1 MVAHEAVI
9 EVTEATFAEEVL
21 ERSYTTPVVVDFWA
35 EWCGPCRYLGP
46 VLEKL
51 AAEGQGAWTL
61 AKLNVD
67 YAPNLSAQFG
77 IQGIPAVKAFKN
89 GKVVAQFVGA
99 QPETNVRR
107 FLSMLAPT
115 PVARKLDQAQEAE
128 RAGRWETAATLY
140 RQALAETPD
149 DPQATLGL
157 GRTLLGLDQLDEG
170 IEWLAKVAD
179 HVEVGATARG
189 LMAQARLTREAEAVG
204 GLEGAQARLAA
215 NPGDLEGQYGL
226 AAAYATEGEYA
237 PAFDALLTI
246 VRRNRGWQDGLARQ
260 TMIQLFDLLGDE
272 DPLTREYRGKL
283 SQALF

>member
-1 MVAHEAVI
+1 MVANEVVI
-9 EVTEATFAEEVL
+9 EVTEATFADEVL

-51 AAEGQGAWTL
+51 AGEANGEWVL

-67 YAPNLSAQFG
+67 YAPNLAAQFG

-89 GKVVAQFVGA
+89 GRVVAQFVGA

-115 PVARKLDQAQEAE
+115 PAARKLDQALEAE
-128 RAGRWETAATLY
+128 RAGRWDAAATLY
-140 RQALAETPD
+140 RQALTETPD
-149 DPQATLGL
+149 DPQAMLGL
-157 GRTLLGLDQLDEG
+157 GRTLLGLDQIDEG
-170 IEWLAKVAD
+170 IEWLEKVAD

-204 GLEGAQARLAA
+204 GVEGAQARLSA
-215 NPGDLEGQYGL
+215 NPSDLAAQYGL
-226 AAAYATEGEYA
+226 AAAYAAEGEYA

>member
-1 MVAHEAVI
+1 MLRQEAVI
-9 EVTEATFAEEVL
+9 DVTEATFADEVL

-35 EWCGPCRYLGP
+35 EWCGPCRFLGP

-51 AAEGQGAWTL
+51 AGEAKGEWVL

-67 YAPNLSAQFG
+67 YAPNLAAQFG

-89 GKVVAQFVGA
+89 GRVVAQFVGA
-99 QPETNVRR
+99 QPEPNVRR
-107 FLSMLAPT
+107 FLSMLAPSQAERT
-115 PVARKLDQAQEAE
+115 IDQAVEAE
-128 RAGRWETAATLY
+128 RAGRWETAASLY
-140 RQALAETPD
+140 RAVLTETPD
-149 DPQATLGL
+149 DPQAILGL

-189 LMAQARLTREAEAVG
+189 LMAQARLTAEAEAVG
-204 GLEGAQARLAA
+204 GVEGAQARLAA
-215 NPGDLEGQYGL
+215 NPADLEAQYGL
-226 AAAYATEGEYA
+226 AAAYAAEGEYGSA
-237 PAFDALLTI
+237 LDALLAS
-246 VRRNRGWQDGLARQ
+246 VRRNRGWKDGLARQ
-260 TMIQLFDLLGDE
+260 TMIQLFDLLGDD

>member
-1 MVAHEAVI
+1 MVGQQAVMD
-9 EVTEATFAEEVL
+9 VTEATFAEDVL

-51 AAEGQGAWTL
+51 AAEANGAWTL

-67 YAPNLSAQFG
+67 YAPNLAAQFG

-89 GKVVAQFVGA
+89 GRVVAQFVGA

-107 FLSMLAPT
+107 FLTMLAPT
-115 PVARKLDQAQEAE
+115 PAARKIDQALEAE
-128 RAGRWETAATLY
+128 RAGRWDAATTLY
-140 RQALAETPD
+140 RQALTETPD

-170 IEWLAKVAD
+170 IEWLEKVAD

-204 GLEGAQARLAA
+204 GVEGAQARLAA
-215 NPGDLEGQYGL
+215 NPADLEAQYGL
-226 AAAYATEGEYA
+226 AAAYAAEGEYA
-237 PAFDALLTI
+237 PAFDALLAL
-246 VRRNRGWQDGLARQ
+246 VRRNRGWKDGLARQ

>member
-1 MVAHEAVI
+1 MVANEAVI
-9 EVTEATFAEEVL
+9 DVTEATFAEDVL

-51 AAEGQGAWTL
+51 AGEANGAWTL

-107 FLSMLAPT
+107 FLTMLVPT
-115 PVARKLDQAQEAE
+115 SAGRKVDQAQEAE

-140 RQALAETPD
+140 REALTETPD
-149 DPQATLGL
+149 DAQAMLGL
-157 GRTLLGLDQLDEG
+157 GRTLLGLDQVDEG
-170 IEWLAKVAD
+170 IEWLQKVAD
-179 HVEVGATARG
+179 HVTYGATARG
-189 LMAQARLTREAEAVG
+189 LIAQARLTREAEAVG
-204 GLEGAQARLAA
+204 GMEGAQARLAA
-215 NPGDLEGQYGL
+215 NPADLEAQYGL
-226 AAAYATEGEYA
+226 AAAYAAEGEYA
-237 PAFDALLTI
+237 PAFDTLLAS
-246 VRRNRGWQDGLARQ
+246 VRRNRGWKDGLARQ
-260 TMIQLFDLLGDE
+260 TMIQLFDLLGDD